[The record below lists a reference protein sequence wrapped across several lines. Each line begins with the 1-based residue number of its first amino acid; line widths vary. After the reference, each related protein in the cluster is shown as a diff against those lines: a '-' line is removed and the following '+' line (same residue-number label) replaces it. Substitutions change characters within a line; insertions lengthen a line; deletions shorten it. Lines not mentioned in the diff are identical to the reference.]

1 MSMPT
6 LTFPTQKNTQIVFGL
21 DLVAAV
27 ALVFMVMMR
36 IYHRKDLAKMPFSFM
51 KEGDVSHTIFYLVLA
66 VLLIVALFMLCTS
79 L

>member
-21 DLVAAV
+21 DIAVAV
-27 ALVFMVMMR
+27 ALVFMILMR
-36 IYHRKDLAKMPFSFM
+36 LHHRKDLSKLPFSFM
-51 KEGDVSHTIFYLVLA
+51 KEDNMSHTVFYAILA
-66 VLLIVALFMLCTS
+66 VLLIVALFMLCAS